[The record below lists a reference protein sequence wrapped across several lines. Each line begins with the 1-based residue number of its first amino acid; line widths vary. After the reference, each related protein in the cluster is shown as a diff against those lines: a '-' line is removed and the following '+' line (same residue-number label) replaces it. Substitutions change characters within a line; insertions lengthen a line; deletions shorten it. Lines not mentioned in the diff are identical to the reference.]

1 MKKNEIRS
9 KIIENKK
16 DLSNVS
22 SAMIHFSEKSW
33 HLNFTDR
40 SPKMWELPQIT
51 ILRTNFKIVGT
62 HTFSHPL
69 TQNLHH
75 LEFVQ
80 NSFVFLSI

>member
-1 MKKNEIRS
+1 
-9 KIIENKK
+9 
-16 DLSNVS
+16 
-22 SAMIHFSEKSW
+22 MIHFSEKSW

-51 ILRTNFKIVGT
+51 ILRTNSKIVGT

-80 NSFVFLSI
+80 NSFIFLSI